1 MRIAHAIFRDDLI
14 TVSFPQCMRPCPAV
28 DIRVL
33 NESPVPRTTL
43 CLNRPLAIA
52 FAVQGPRARSEAP
65 ALSSARPSPM
75 RQNAQVIRSD
85 PANAG
90 EDL

>member
-1 MRIAHAIFRDDLI
+1 MRIAHAIFRDDFI
-14 TVSFPQCMRPCPAV
+14 TDAFSQCMRRCPAV

-33 NESPVPRTTL
+33 NECPVPRATWY
-43 CLNRPLAIA
+43 LNRPLAIA
-52 FAVQGPRARSEAP
+52 FVAQGPRARSGAP

-75 RQNAQVIRSD
+75 RQNAQVIQSY